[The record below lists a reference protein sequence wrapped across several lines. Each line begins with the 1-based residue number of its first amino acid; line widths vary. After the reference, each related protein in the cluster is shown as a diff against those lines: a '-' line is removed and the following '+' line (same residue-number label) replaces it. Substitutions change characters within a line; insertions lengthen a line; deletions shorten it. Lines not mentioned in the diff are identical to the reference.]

1 MISRYGIFCRV
12 VEQGSFTRAAAVC
25 GYSQSA
31 VSQNVKALEQET
43 GVTLLRRQKD
53 GVQLTQDGA
62 EFYHYIQAVFQAE
75 QALERKRQET
85 MGLQNSVI
93 RIGTFTSVSRNL
105 LPPKMKA
112 FKERYPQVRFVLRQ
126 GEYTSIPQWIR
137 QGDIDFGFVNQDA
150 VEGLETRL
158 LYEDH
163 MLAVLPQGH
172 PLEQED
178 RLTLRQLSREPLILL
193 DEGEHSVLLD
203 AFRQAGLTPNLA
215 YEVYD
220 DYSIL
225 SMVRQGLGISV
236 LYEKVVAGFE
246 QGLSLRPILEAPR
259 RRVALSWLSWET
271 MPYAARRFAEFLVS
285 GNPSVAVGDSSPY
298 RGAMKRFQ

>member
-12 VEQGSFTRAAAVC
+12 VEQGSFTRAAEEL

-31 VSQNVKALEQET
+31 VSQNVRALEQET
-43 GVTLLRRQKD
+43 GGTLLSRRKD
-53 GVQLTQDGA
+53 GVQLTQDGQ
-62 EFYHYIQAVFQAE
+62 EFYPYIQSIFQAE

-85 MGLQNSVI
+85 MGLQNSLI

-105 LPPKMKA
+105 LPPMMKR
-112 FKERYPQVRFVLRQ
+112 FKEKYPDVRFVLRQ

-137 QGDIDFGFVNQDA
+137 QGEIDFGFVNQDA
-150 VEGLETRL
+150 VEGMEIRL

-172 PLEQED
+172 RLEEKSS
-178 RLTLRQLSREPLILL
+178 LTLRDISTEPLILL

-203 AFRQAGLTPNLA
+203 AFHSAGLTPNLA

-246 QGLSLRPILEAPR
+246 QGLSLRPIQESPR
-259 RRVALSWLSWET
+259 RRVALSWLSWDT
-271 MPYAARRFAEFLVS
+271 MPYAARRFAEFLME
-285 GNPSVAVGDSSPY
+285 NN
-298 RGAMKRFQ
+298 

>member
-12 VEQGSFTRAAAVC
+12 VEQGSFTRAAEEL

-31 VSQNVKALEQET
+31 VSQNVRALEQET
-43 GVTLLRRQKD
+43 GVTLLSRRKD
-53 GVQLTQDGA
+53 GVQLTQDGQ
-62 EFYHYIQAVFQAE
+62 EFYPYIQAIFQAE

-85 MGLQNSVI
+85 MGLQNSLI

-105 LPPKMKA
+105 LPPMMKR
-112 FKERYPQVRFVLRQ
+112 FKEKYPDVRFVLRQ

-137 QGDIDFGFVNQDA
+137 QGEIDFGFVNQDA
-150 VEGLETRL
+150 VEGMETRL

-172 PLEQED
+172 RLEEKSS
-178 RLTLRQLSREPLILL
+178 LTLRDISTEPLILL

-203 AFRQAGLTPNLA
+203 AFHSTGLTPNLA

-246 QGLSLRPILEAPR
+246 QGLSLRPIQESPR
-259 RRVALSWLSWET
+259 RRVALSWLSWDT
-271 MPYAARRFAEFLVS
+271 MPYAARRFAEFLMENS
-285 GNPSVAVGDSSPY
+285 
-298 RGAMKRFQ
+298 

>member
-12 VEQGSFTRAAAVC
+12 VEQGSFTRAAEEL

-31 VSQNVKALEQET
+31 VSQNVRALEQET
-43 GVTLLRRQKD
+43 GVTLLSRRKD
-53 GVQLTQDGA
+53 GVQLTQDGQ
-62 EFYHYIQAVFQAE
+62 EFYPYIQSIFQAE

-85 MGLQNSVI
+85 MGLQNSLI

-105 LPPKMKA
+105 LPPMMKR
-112 FKERYPQVRFVLRQ
+112 FKEKYPDVRFVLRQ

-137 QGDIDFGFVNQDA
+137 QGEIDFGFVNQDA
-150 VEGLETRL
+150 VEGMETRL

-172 PLEQED
+172 RLEEKSS
-178 RLTLRQLSREPLILL
+178 LTLRDISTEPLILL

-203 AFRQAGLTPNLA
+203 AFHSAGLTPNLA

-225 SMVRQGLGISV
+225 SMVHQGLGISV

-246 QGLSLRPILEAPR
+246 QGLSLRPIQESPR
-259 RRVALSWLSWET
+259 RRVALSWLSWDT
-271 MPYAARRFAEFLVS
+271 MPYAARRFAEFLMENS
-285 GNPSVAVGDSSPY
+285 
-298 RGAMKRFQ
+298 

>member
-1 MISRYGIFCRV
+1 MLSRYDIFCKV
-12 VEQGSFTRAAAVC
+12 VETGSFTRAAEAL

-31 VSQNVKALEQET
+31 VSQMVKALEEELGT
-43 GVTLLRRQKD
+43 TLVNRGKGGVTLTADGESYLPYLRAIC
-53 GVQLTQDGA
+53 GA
-62 EFYHYIQAVFQAE
+62 EAE
-75 QALERKRQET
+75 LGRKHREMQGLENR
-85 MGLQNSVI
+85 SI

-105 LPPKMKA
+105 LPPMMKR
-112 FKERYPQVRFVLRQ
+112 FKEKYPDVRFVLRQ

-137 QGDIDFGFVNQDA
+137 QGEIDFGFVNQDA
-150 VEGLETRL
+150 VEGMKTRL

-172 PLEQED
+172 RLEEKSS
-178 RLTLRQLSREPLILL
+178 LTLQDISTEPLILL

-203 AFRQAGLTPNLA
+203 AFHSAGLMPNLA

-246 QGLSLRPILEAPR
+246 QGLSLRPIQESPR
-259 RRVALSWLSWET
+259 RRVALSWVSWDT
-271 MPYAARRFAEFLVS
+271 MPYASRRFAEFLMENREGS
-285 GNPSVAVGDSSPY
+285 TP
-298 RGAMKRFQ
+298 

>member
-12 VEQGSFTRAAAVC
+12 VEQGSFTRTAAVC

-53 GVQLTQDGA
+53 GIQLTQDGA
-62 EFYHYIQAVFQAE
+62 EFYPYILAVFQSE

-112 FKERYPQVRFVLRQ
+112 FKQRYPQVRFVLRQ

-172 PLEQED
+172 PLELEE

-285 GNPSVAVGDSSPY
+285 G
-298 RGAMKRFQ
+298 

>member
-1 MISRYGIFCRV
+1 MISRYGIFCKV
-12 VEQGSFTRAAAVC
+12 AELGSFTRAAESC

-31 VSQNVKALEQET
+31 ISQNIKALEQET
-43 GVTLLRRQKD
+43 GVSLLSRRKD
-53 GVQLTQDGA
+53 GVQLTADGRD
-62 EFYHYIQAVFQAE
+62 FFPYLQAVWQAE
-75 QALERKRQET
+75 QALERRRQET
-85 MGLQNSVI
+85 MGLKNSVI

-112 FKERYPQVRFVLRQ
+112 FKARYPDVRFVLRQ

-137 QGDIDFGFVNQDA
+137 QGEIDFGFVNQDA
-150 VEGLETRL
+150 VDSMDIRL

-172 PLEQED
+172 PLEQKPVIPLKE
-178 RLTLRQLSREPLILL
+178 LSREPLILL
-193 DEGEHSVLLD
+193 DEGDHSVLLD
-203 AFRQAGLTPNLA
+203 AFRQAGQTPNIA

-236 LYEKVVAGFE
+236 LYEKVVSGFE
-246 QGLSLRPILEAPR
+246 SGLSLRPILEAPR
-259 RRVALSWLSWET
+259 RRVALAWSSWET
-271 MPYAARRFAEFLVS
+271 MPYAARRFAEFLM
-285 GNPSVAVGDSSPY
+285 GND
-298 RGAMKRFQ
+298 

>member
-12 VEQGSFTRAAAVC
+12 VEQGSFTRAAEEL

-31 VSQNVKALEQET
+31 VSQNVRALEQET
-43 GVTLLRRQKD
+43 GVTLLSRRKD
-53 GVQLTQDGA
+53 GVQLTQDGQ
-62 EFYHYIQAVFQAE
+62 EFYPYIQSIFQAE

-85 MGLQNSVI
+85 MGLQNSLI

-105 LPPKMKA
+105 LPPMMKR
-112 FKERYPQVRFVLRQ
+112 FKEKYPDVRFVLRQ

-137 QGDIDFGFVNQDA
+137 QGEIDFGFVNQDA
-150 VEGLETRL
+150 VEGMETRL

-172 PLEQED
+172 RLEGKSS
-178 RLTLRQLSREPLILL
+178 LTLQDISTEPLILL

-203 AFRQAGLTPNLA
+203 AFHSAGLTPSLA

-246 QGLSLRPILEAPR
+246 QGLSLRPIQESPR
-259 RRVALSWLSWET
+259 RRVALSWVSWDT
-271 MPYAARRFAEFLVS
+271 MPYAARRFAEFLMENS
-285 GNPSVAVGDSSPY
+285 
-298 RGAMKRFQ
+298 

>member
-12 VEQGSFTRAAAVC
+12 VEQGSFTRAAEEL

-31 VSQNVKALEQET
+31 VSQNVRALEQET
-43 GVTLLRRQKD
+43 GVRLLSRKKD
-53 GVQLTQDGA
+53 GVRLTQDGLG
-62 EFYHYIQAVFQAE
+62 FYPYIQSVFQAE

-85 MGLQNSVI
+85 MGLENSLI

-105 LPPKMKA
+105 LPPMMKG
-112 FKERYPQVRFVLRQ
+112 FKAQYPDVRFVLRQ

-137 QGDIDFGFVNQDA
+137 QGDIDFGFVNEDA
-150 VEGLETRL
+150 VEDLETRL

-172 PLEQED
+172 PLEQKSVLSLAD
-178 RLTLRQLSREPLILL
+178 LSREPLILL

-203 AFRQAGLTPNLA
+203 AFHSRNLHPNLA

-246 QGLSLRPILEAPR
+246 QGLSLRPILESPR
-259 RRVALSWLSWET
+259 RRVALSWLSWDT
-271 MPYAARRFAEFLVS
+271 MPYAARRFAEFLMEHNS
-285 GNPSVAVGDSSPY
+285 Q
-298 RGAMKRFQ
+298 K

>member
-12 VEQGSFTRAAAVC
+12 VEQGSFTRAAEEL

-31 VSQNVKALEQET
+31 VSQNVRALEQET
-43 GVTLLRRQKD
+43 GVTLLSRRKD
-53 GVQLTQDGA
+53 GVQLTQDGQ
-62 EFYHYIQAVFQAE
+62 EFYPYIQSIFQAE

-85 MGLQNSVI
+85 MGLQNSLI

-105 LPPKMKA
+105 LPPMMKR
-112 FKERYPQVRFVLRQ
+112 FKEKYPDVRFVLRQ

-137 QGDIDFGFVNQDA
+137 QGEIDYGFVNQDA
-150 VEGLETRL
+150 VEGMETRL

-172 PLEQED
+172 RLEGKSS
-178 RLTLRQLSREPLILL
+178 LTLQDISTEPLILL

-203 AFRQAGLTPNLA
+203 AFHSAGLTPSLA

-246 QGLSLRPILEAPR
+246 QGLSLRPIQESPR
-259 RRVALSWLSWET
+259 RRVALSWVSWDT
-271 MPYAARRFAEFLVS
+271 MPYAARRFAEFLMENS
-285 GNPSVAVGDSSPY
+285 
-298 RGAMKRFQ
+298 

>member
-12 VEQGSFTRAAAVC
+12 VEQGSFTRAAEEL

-31 VSQNVKALEQET
+31 VSQNVRALEQET
-43 GVTLLRRQKD
+43 GVTLLSRRKD
-53 GVQLTQDGA
+53 GVQLTQDGQ
-62 EFYHYIQAVFQAE
+62 EFYPYIQSIFQAE

-85 MGLQNSVI
+85 MGLQNSLI

-105 LPPKMKA
+105 LPPMMKR
-112 FKERYPQVRFVLRQ
+112 FKEKYPDVRFVLRQ

-137 QGDIDFGFVNQDA
+137 QGEIDFGFVNQDA
-150 VEGLETRL
+150 VEGMETRL

-172 PLEQED
+172 RLEKKSS
-178 RLTLRQLSREPLILL
+178 LTLRDISTEPLILL

-203 AFRQAGLTPNLA
+203 AFHSAGLTPNLA

-246 QGLSLRPILEAPR
+246 QGLSLRPIQESPR
-259 RRVALSWLSWET
+259 RRVALSWLSWDT
-271 MPYAARRFAEFLVS
+271 MPYAARRFAEFLMENS
-285 GNPSVAVGDSSPY
+285 
-298 RGAMKRFQ
+298 

>member
-1 MISRYGIFCRV
+1 MISRYGIFCKV
-12 VEQGSFTRAAAVC
+12 AELGSFTRAAESC

-31 VSQNVKALEQET
+31 ISQNIKALEQET
-43 GVTLLRRQKD
+43 GVSLLSRRKD
-53 GVQLTQDGA
+53 GVQLTADGRD
-62 EFYHYIQAVFQAE
+62 FFPYLQAVW
-75 QALERKRQET
+75 QALERRRQET
-85 MGLQNSVI
+85 MGLKNSVI

-112 FKERYPQVRFVLRQ
+112 FKARYPDVRFVLRQ

-137 QGDIDFGFVNQDA
+137 QGEIDFGFVNQDA
-150 VEGLETRL
+150 VDSMDTRL

-172 PLEQED
+172 PLEQKPVIPLKE
-178 RLTLRQLSREPLILL
+178 LSSEPLILL
-193 DEGEHSVLLD
+193 DEGDHSVLLD
-203 AFRQAGLTPNLA
+203 AFRQAGQTPNIA

-236 LYEKVVAGFE
+236 LYEKVGSGFE
-246 QGLSLRPILEAPR
+246 SGLSLRPILEAPR
-259 RRVALSWLSWET
+259 RRVALAWSSWET
-271 MPYAARRFAEFLVS
+271 MPYAARRFAEFLM
-285 GNPSVAVGDSSPY
+285 GND
-298 RGAMKRFQ
+298 

>member
-62 EFYHYIQAVFQAE
+62 EFYPYILAVFQSE

-112 FKERYPQVRFVLRQ
+112 FKHRYPQVRFVLRQ

-172 PLEQED
+172 PLEQEE

-285 GNPSVAVGDSSPY
+285 G
-298 RGAMKRFQ
+298 

>member
-12 VEQGSFTRAAAVC
+12 VEQGSFTRAAEEL

-31 VSQNVKALEQET
+31 VSQNVRALEQET
-43 GVTLLRRQKD
+43 GVTLLSRRKD
-53 GVQLTQDGA
+53 GVQLTQDGQ
-62 EFYHYIQAVFQAE
+62 EFYPYIQSIFQAE

-85 MGLQNSVI
+85 MGLQNSLI

-105 LPPKMKA
+105 LPPMMKR
-112 FKERYPQVRFVLRQ
+112 FKEKYPDVRVELRQ

-137 QGDIDFGFVNQDA
+137 QGEIDFGFVNQDA
-150 VEGLETRL
+150 VEGMETRL

-172 PLEQED
+172 RLEKKSS
-178 RLTLRQLSREPLILL
+178 LTLQDISTEPLILL

-203 AFRQAGLTPNLA
+203 AFHSAGLTPNLA

-246 QGLSLRPILEAPR
+246 QGLSLRPIQESPR
-259 RRVALSWLSWET
+259 RRVALSWVSWDT
-271 MPYAARRFAEFLVS
+271 MPYAARRFAEFLMENS
-285 GNPSVAVGDSSPY
+285 
-298 RGAMKRFQ
+298 

>member
-1 MISRYGIFCRV
+1 MISRYGIFCKV
-12 VEQGSFTRAAAVC
+12 AELGSFTRAAESC

-31 VSQNVKALEQET
+31 ISQNIKALEQET
-43 GVTLLRRQKD
+43 GVSLLSRRKD
-53 GVQLTQDGA
+53 GVQLTADGRD
-62 EFYHYIQAVFQAE
+62 FFPYLQAVWQAE
-75 QALERKRQET
+75 QALERRRQET
-85 MGLQNSVI
+85 MGLKNSVI

-112 FKERYPQVRFVLRQ
+112 FKARYPDVRFVLRQ

-137 QGDIDFGFVNQDA
+137 QGEIDFGFVNQDA
-150 VEGLETRL
+150 VDSMDTRL

-172 PLEQED
+172 PLEQKPVIPLKE
-178 RLTLRQLSREPLILL
+178 LSREPLILL
-193 DEGEHSVLLD
+193 DEGDHSVLLD
-203 AFRQAGLTPNLA
+203 AFRQAGQTPNIT

-236 LYEKVVAGFE
+236 LYEKVVSGFE
-246 QGLSLRPILEAPR
+246 SGLSLRPILEAPR
-259 RRVALSWLSWET
+259 RRVALAWSSWET
-271 MPYAARRFAEFLVS
+271 MPYAARRFAEFLM
-285 GNPSVAVGDSSPY
+285 GND
-298 RGAMKRFQ
+298 

>member
-1 MISRYGIFCRV
+1 MISRYGIFCKV
-12 VEQGSFTRAAAVC
+12 AELGSFTRAAESC

-31 VSQNVKALEQET
+31 ISQNIKALEQET
-43 GVTLLRRQKD
+43 GVSLLSRRKD
-53 GVQLTQDGA
+53 GMQLTADGRD
-62 EFYHYIQAVFQAE
+62 FFPYLQAVWQAE
-75 QALERKRQET
+75 QALERRRQET
-85 MGLQNSVI
+85 MGLKNSVI

-112 FKERYPQVRFVLRQ
+112 FKARYPDVRFVLRQ

-137 QGDIDFGFVNQDA
+137 QGEIDFGFVNQDA
-150 VEGLETRL
+150 VDSMDTRL

-172 PLEQED
+172 PLEQKPVIPLKE
-178 RLTLRQLSREPLILL
+178 LSREPLILL
-193 DEGEHSVLLD
+193 DEGDHSVLLD
-203 AFRQAGLTPNLA
+203 AFRQAGQTPNIA

-236 LYEKVVAGFE
+236 LYEKVVSGFE
-246 QGLSLRPILEAPR
+246 SGLSLRPILEAPR
-259 RRVALSWLSWET
+259 RRVALAWSSWET
-271 MPYAARRFAEFLVS
+271 MPYAARRFAEFLM
-285 GNPSVAVGDSSPY
+285 GND
-298 RGAMKRFQ
+298 